1 MTIEEIKAGAAKEG
15 FKDLVAKIT
24 EGKTVDRD
32 VTKQYDVEN
41 HAVIDT
47 TKRPDKQFLNDKG
60 ENETSS
66 VSRLV
71 VPFQKK
77 IVSRAAT
84 FLCGNPIVLN
94 ANPQD
99 EKEKS
104 LLAAVE
110 KVWEDNKLDYKSKTL
125 AEYMMSETEAAE
137 LWYIEPVDPEE
148 DYWGDTLKASFRLR
162 VRILSNSLGDSS
174 YPVYDPTG
182 NMIAFGR
189 GYTVEDGDKKEEH
202 FDLYTDDTV
211 YEGIKP
217 DGGEWE
223 VTPSTNI
230 YKKIP
235 VIYYTQPQPEWT
247 DVQSLIDR
255 YEEQLSNLADTN
267 DYFGSPLLAVSGVIK
282 GFAKKGESG
291 KVIQLEN
298 DAQIKYVTWDMAPA
312 AVKIEMETIEK
323 LIFAMTDTP
332 NDSFE
337 QMKSLGV
344 FSGIAL
350 KMLFLAAH
358 MKASKK
364 EEIFGEGIQRRIN
377 YIKHIIARIDGTFE
391 KVRLTI
397 KPKFEYFLP
406 KNDAEKIDIL
416 VSAVQGGIMST
427 DSAIRQNPLIED
439 DDSEIQ
445 KIEKEKSGPGALDKL
460 LNE

>member
-1 MTIEEIKAGAAKEG
+1 MTIEEIKEG
-15 FKDLVAKIT
+15 VNGFEALIAKIT
-24 EGKTVDRD
+24 AGKVNDSESIE
-32 VTKQYDVEN
+32 QYDVEN
-41 HAVIDT
+41 HAINDSA
-47 TKRPDKQFLNDKG
+47 KRPDKQFINDKN
-60 ENETSS
+60 ENETSY
-66 VSRLV
+66 VSRLA

-84 FLCGNPIVLN
+84 FLCGNPIALN

-125 AEYMMSETEAAE
+125 AEYMMSETKAAE
-137 LWYIEPVDPEE
+137 LWYIEKLDPEE
-148 DYWGDTLKASFRLR
+148 DYWGDTLKSEFRLR
-162 VRILSNSLGDSS
+162 IRILANSLGDSL

-217 DGGEWE
+217 DGGEWK
-223 VTPSTNI
+223 VVPTANVYT
-230 YKKIP
+230 KIP
-235 VIYYTQPQPEWT
+235 VIYYSQPQPEWN

-267 DYFGSPLLAVSGVIK
+267 DYFGSPLLAVTGVIK

-291 KVIQLEN
+291 KVIQLDN
-298 DAQIKYVTWDMAPA
+298 QADIKYVTWDMAPEA
-312 AVKIEMETIEK
+312 TKLEMETIEK

-377 YIKHIIARIDGTFE
+377 YIKHIIARIDGTFS
-391 KVRLTI
+391 KVRLSI

-406 KNDAEKIDIL
+406 KNDAEKIETLI
-416 VSAVQGGIMST
+416 SAVQGGIMST
-427 DSAIRQNPLIED
+427 NSAIRQNPLIED
-439 DDSEIQ
+439 ADAEIDE
-445 KIEKEKSGPGALDKL
+445 IDNEKSGPGALDNL
-460 LNE
+460 MNQ

>member
-1 MTIEEIKAGAAKEG
+1 MTIEEIKAGVGG
-15 FKDLVAKIT
+15 FEDLIAKIT
-24 EGKTVDRD
+24 DGKVAVD
-32 VTKQYDVEN
+32 TSAYDVEG
-41 HAVIDT
+41 HDVLDT
-47 TKRPDKQFLNDKG
+47 AKRPDKQFVNDKN
-60 ENETSS
+60 ENETSY

-84 FLCGNPIVLN
+84 FLCGNPIALN

-99 EKEKS
+99 EKQKA

-137 LWYIEPVDPEE
+137 LWYIEKVDPEE
-148 DYWGDTLKASFRLR
+148 DYWGDTLKAEFKLR
-162 VRILSNSLGDSS
+162 IRILSPSLGDSL

-202 FDLYTDDTV
+202 FDLYTDDTI
-211 YEGIKP
+211 YAGIKP
-217 DGGEWE
+217 DGGEWD
-223 VTPSTNI
+223 VTPDPNV

-235 VIYYTQPQPEWT
+235 VIYYSQPQPEWT

-255 YEEQLSNLADTN
+255 YEEQVSNLADTN
-267 DYFGSPLLAVSGVIK
+267 DYFGSPLLAVSGTIK

-298 DAQIKYVTWDMAPA
+298 QADIKYVTWDMAPES
-312 AVKIEMETIEK
+312 VKLEMETIEK
-323 LIFAMTDTP
+323 LIFSMTDTP

-377 YIKHIIARIDGTFE
+377 YIKHIIARIDSSFD
-391 KVRLTI
+391 KIRLTI

-406 KNDAEKIDIL
+406 KDDAEKIDLLI
-416 VSAVQGGIMST
+416 SAVQGDIMSR

-439 DDSEIQ
+439 ADSEIE
-445 KIEKEKSGPGALDKL
+445 KIDKEKSGPGALDNL
-460 LNE
+460 LNQ